1 MRDSSRAVH
10 GYEPLKD
17 LYGSVL
23 PPVYFSAVYEY
34 VDYESAAKSDRGIEV
49 KYSREENPTVRA
61 LERALAALEEGED
74 ALAFASGMAA
84 ISTVL
89 LSLARKGLRVL
100 ILKEMYGTTVQL
112 VEELSQLIGYEV
124 VKAYP
129 STEAVEEA
137 IKDVKPDVALIE
149 PMTNPT
155 LKVLDLKKLSK
166 VFRDFGVT
174 VFVDNTLTTPVLLRP
189 LKLGA
194 AGIIH
199 STTKYLSGHND
210 ALGGAVIG
218 SRDLISRLWEWRR
231 KLGNTQQPMEAY
243 LTLRGVKTLELRV
256 ARSSQ
261 TAMALAE
268 FLQDHRAVEEVLY
281 PGLKG
286 SPYHEVARSNFEREL
301 FGGVLSFKVRGGLAE
316 AKRVLSS
323 LKLAKP
329 APSLGGAET
338 LVTIPALT
346 ASSRLNEEDRKEL
359 GITNNLIRVS
369 VGLEDPEDL
378 IEDFDQALRS
388 IA

>member
-1 MRDSSRAVH
+1 MRESSRAVH

-17 LYGSVL
+17 AYGSVL
-23 PPVYFSAVYEY
+23 PPVYFSSVYEY

-61 LERALAALEEGED
+61 LERALAALEGGDD
-74 ALAFASGMAA
+74 ALAFTSGMAA
-84 ISTVL
+84 ISTIL
-89 LSLARKGLRVL
+89 LHSARRGLRLL
-100 ILKEMYGTTVQL
+100 ILKEMYSTTVQL

-124 VKAYP
+124 VKVYP

-137 IKDVKPDVALIE
+137 VKSVRPHVALIE

-155 LKVLDLKKLSK
+155 LKILDLKRLSK
-166 VFRDFGVT
+166 VFKDFDVT
-174 VFVDNTLTTPVLLRP
+174 VFVDNTLTTPVLLKP

-194 AGIIH
+194 AGVVH

-210 ALGGAVIG
+210 TLGGAVIG
-218 SRDLISRLWEWRR
+218 GRSLISELWEWRR

-243 LTLRGVKTLELRV
+243 LTLRGIKTLELRV

-261 TAMALAE
+261 SAMALAE

-281 PGLKG
+281 PGLKS

-301 FGGVLSFKVRGGLAE
+301 FGGVLSFRVRGGLAE

-346 ASSRLNEEDRKEL
+346 ASSRLKEEDRKEL
-359 GITNNLIRVS
+359 GITDNLIRVS

-388 IA
+388 IS